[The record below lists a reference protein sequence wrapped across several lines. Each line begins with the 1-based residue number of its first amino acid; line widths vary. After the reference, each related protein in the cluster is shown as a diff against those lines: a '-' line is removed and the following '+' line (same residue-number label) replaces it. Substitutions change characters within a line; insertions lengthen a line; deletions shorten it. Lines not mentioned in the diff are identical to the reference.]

1 VVSRPATALTHF
13 PVRQSV
19 PRPADEID
27 WSTPIDRSRWFICET
42 VTPLYHT
49 PIYASL
55 ALAHRRRYNQ
65 LTAMF
70 GNELIAYLER
80 EFLDVVLAAV
90 ARLPV
95 QREEPP
101 GLRDAL
107 KQFRDDERS
116 HLALWDRLNRLS
128 DPARYPTGASAF
140 LRVPP
145 VLAAVSHLAARYPL
159 IVPVVFWMQLVQEER
174 SVEISRRCLRVATDR
189 LEPRYRA
196 VYRAHLRDEI
206 RHVRIDTCLI
216 EWFYAGRSRLARTIA
231 AGVFRQLLAAVFLA
245 PGRSTARVVAALERE
260 YPELGPTMP
269 EIRRQLRYVAK
280 DPGYQRMMYSRDATP
295 ITFALLDRFPEF
307 ARLRRVLLE
316 YSPAR
321 TS

>member
-1 VVSRPATALTHF
+1 MSVRATSLTRLA
-13 PVRQSV
+13 VRRSGSD
-19 PRPADEID
+19 PADEID
-27 WSTPIDRSRWFICET
+27 WRTPIDKSRWFICET
-42 VTPLYHT
+42 VTPLYYT

-80 EFLDVVLAAV
+80 EFLDTVLATLV
-90 ARLPV
+90 LLPP
-95 QREEPP
+95 QPEEPS
-101 GLRDAL
+101 GLRQAL

-116 HLALWDRLNRLS
+116 HLALWHRLNRLS
-128 DPARYPTGASAF
+128 DPDGYRTTASRF
-140 LRVPP
+140 LHVPP
-145 VLAAVSHLAARYPL
+145 VLAAVARLVARYPL
-159 IVPVVFWMQLVQEER
+159 IVPVVFWIQLVQEER
-174 SVEISRRCLRVATDR
+174 SVEISRRCLRLPTDR

-216 EWFYAGRSRLARTIA
+216 EWFYARRSRLARTIA

-245 PGRSTARVVAALERE
+245 PGRSTARVLAALESE
-260 YPELGPTMP
+260 YPELGPAMP
-269 EIRRQLRYVAK
+269 EIRRQLRRVAK
-280 DPGYQRMMYSRDATP
+280 DQGYQRMMYSREATP

-321 TS
+321 AS